1 MTGDPWRALDIL
13 RVAHTHLGRDEAE
26 QQEHGTQLLDRVL
39 EELTALIQEGR
50 DDEVADVFAQ
60 IDIDTLRWLTSQAVR
75 ELARMGW
82 EPDEVD

>member
-13 RVAHTHLGRDEAE
+13 RVAHTHLSGDQAD
-26 QQEHGTQLLDRVL
+26 QKEHGAELLNRVL
-39 EELTALIQEGR
+39 EELVAVVQDGR
-50 DDEVADVFAQ
+50 DDEMADVFEQVDAE
-60 IDIDTLRWLTSQAVR
+60 TLRWLTAQAVR